1 MIALIKSIESIL
13 LIEAAIARI
22 AGDEVIA
29 EIMQVEQDV
38 HLADNQ
44 NEKIRCGDNGIF
56 KGVPVTSEES
66 TLSNI
71 AREIYTSY
79 PFDGKYILDGEKL
92 IICQSMADGDALREA
107 YPGAIVNP
115 LGDWSGGPDVD
126 TGATNRKLGSDMA
139 QSVTGG
145 GLHGKD
151 LSKADVSVN
160 IYSMLM
166 DYAGEVTIKIDGIA
180 ASAASVIAM
189 AGTKVLM
196 APTALMM
203 IHNPMEEKK
212 GRASDAYRKA
222 FWNGMRSKYASVSN
236 VLSEGTDS
244 EGGYLVP
251 DEYENTLV
259 QALEGENVIRGRSHV
274 ITTSNGTHKIPVV
287 ASKGEASWI
296 DENGAYPE
304 DDDTFAQVN
313 IDAHK
318 VGTIIKVSEEL
329 LNDSAFNLESY
340 FAQEFARRI
349 GTKEEDAFI
358 NGNGSSKPTGILTS
372 AEVGVTAAS
381 DKTITADEII
391 DLIYSLKGSYRRNA
405 VWVLNDS
412 TVKVIRKLKD
422 ENGQYIWQP
431 ALKDGDHDT
440 LLGRPI
446 LTTGAMPEIAADA
459 KPVIFGDLS

>member
-1 MIALIKSIESIL
+1 MNVNELRAMRAKAWETAKNFLDSHRGETGIL
-13 LIEAAIARI
+13 SDEDTKTYEEMEA
-22 AGDEVIA
+22 
-29 EIMQVEQDV
+29 
-38 HLADNQ
+38 
-44 NEKIRCGDNGIF
+44 K
-56 KGVPVTSEES
+56 
-66 TLSNI
+66 
-71 AREIYTSY
+71 
-79 PFDGKYILDGEKL
+79 
-92 IICQSMADGDALREA
+92 
-107 YPGAIVNP
+107 IVN
-115 LGDWSGGPDVD
+115 LGKEIERQEKMD
-126 TGATNRKLGSDMA
+126 AMEREMA
-139 QSVTGG
+139 MPVNTPIT
-145 GLHGKD
+145 
-151 LSKADVSVN
+151 SKPEN
-160 IYSMLM
+160 
-166 DYAGEVTIKIDGIA
+166 
-180 ASAASVIAM
+180 
-189 AGTKVLM
+189 TK
-196 APTALMM
+196 
-203 IHNPMEEKK
+203 MEEKK
-212 GRASDAYRKA
+212 GRASAAYKKA

-318 VGTIIKVSEEL
+318 IGTIIKVSEEL

-340 FAQEFARRI
+340 FAQEFGRRI
-349 GTKEEDAFI
+349 GTKEEEAFI
-358 NGNGSSKPTGILTS
+358 NGNGSSKPTGILAS
-372 AEVGVTAAS
+372 AEVGVTTAS
-381 DKTITADEII
+381 DKAITADELI
-391 DLIYSLKGSYRRNA
+391 DLFYSLKGVYRRNA
-405 VWVLNDS
+405 VWVLNDT
-412 TVKVIRKLKD
+412 TVKAIRKLKD

-459 KPVIFGDLS
+459 KPVIFGDLSYYWIGDRQGVTFKRLNERYADMGQVGFLASKRVDGKLVLPEAIKVLKMKTAAAG

>member
-1 MIALIKSIESIL
+1 MNVNELRAMRAKAWESAKNFL
-13 LIEAAIARI
+13 DSHRNENGMLSLEDTKTYEEMEARI
-22 AGDEVIA
+22 VNLGK
-29 EIMQVEQDV
+29 EIERQ
-38 HLADNQ
+38 
-44 NEKIRCGDNGIF
+44 EKMDAMEREMAM
-56 KGVPVTSEES
+56 PVNTPITSKPE
-66 TLSNI
+66 N
-71 AREIYTSY
+71 
-79 PFDGKYILDGEKL
+79 
-92 IICQSMADGDALREA
+92 
-107 YPGAIVNP
+107 
-115 LGDWSGGPDVD
+115 
-126 TGATNRKLGSDMA
+126 
-139 QSVTGG
+139 
-145 GLHGKD
+145 
-151 LSKADVSVN
+151 
-160 IYSMLM
+160 
-166 DYAGEVTIKIDGIA
+166 
-180 ASAASVIAM
+180 
-189 AGTKVLM
+189 TK
-196 APTALMM
+196 
-203 IHNPMEEKK
+203 MEEKK
-212 GRASDAYRKA
+212 GRASDAYKKA

-318 VGTIIKVSEEL
+318 IGTIIKVSEEL

-340 FAQEFARRI
+340 FAQEFGRRI
-349 GTKEEDAFI
+349 GTKEEEAFI
-358 NGNGSSKPTGILTS
+358 NGNGSSKPTGILAS

-391 DLIYSLKGSYRRNA
+391 DLFYSLKGSYRRNA

-459 KPVIFGDLS
+459 KPVIFGDLSYYWIGDRQGVTFKRLNERYADMGQVGFLASKRVDGKLVLPEAIKVLKMKTAAAG

>member
-1 MIALIKSIESIL
+1 MNVNELRAMRAKAWESAKNFL
-13 LIEAAIARI
+13 DSHRNENGMLSLEDTKTYEEMEA
-22 AGDEVIA
+22 
-29 EIMQVEQDV
+29 
-38 HLADNQ
+38 
-44 NEKIRCGDNGIF
+44 K
-56 KGVPVTSEES
+56 
-66 TLSNI
+66 
-71 AREIYTSY
+71 
-79 PFDGKYILDGEKL
+79 
-92 IICQSMADGDALREA
+92 
-107 YPGAIVNP
+107 IVN
-115 LGDWSGGPDVD
+115 LGKEIERQEKMD
-126 TGATNRKLGSDMA
+126 AMEREMA
-139 QSVTGG
+139 MPVNTPIT
-145 GLHGKD
+145 
-151 LSKADVSVN
+151 SKPEN
-160 IYSMLM
+160 
-166 DYAGEVTIKIDGIA
+166 
-180 ASAASVIAM
+180 
-189 AGTKVLM
+189 TK
-196 APTALMM
+196 
-203 IHNPMEEKK
+203 MEEKK
-212 GRASDAYRKA
+212 GRASDAYKKA
-222 FWNGMRSKYASVSN
+222 FWNGMRSKHASVSN

-304 DDDTFAQVN
+304 DDDTFSQVN

-358 NGNGSSKPTGILTS
+358 NGNGSSKPTGILVS

-381 DKTITADEII
+381 DKTITADELI
-391 DLIYSLKGSYRRNA
+391 DLFYSLKGSYRRNA

-459 KPVIFGDLS
+459 KPVIFGDLSYYWIGDRQGVTFKRLNERYADMGQVGFLASKRVDGKLVLPEAIKVLKMKTAAAG

>member
-1 MIALIKSIESIL
+1 MNVNELRAMRAKAWETAKNFLDSHRGETGIL
-13 LIEAAIARI
+13 SDEDTRAYEEMEA
-22 AGDEVIA
+22 
-29 EIMQVEQDV
+29 
-38 HLADNQ
+38 
-44 NEKIRCGDNGIF
+44 K
-56 KGVPVTSEES
+56 
-66 TLSNI
+66 
-71 AREIYTSY
+71 
-79 PFDGKYILDGEKL
+79 
-92 IICQSMADGDALREA
+92 
-107 YPGAIVNP
+107 IVN
-115 LGDWSGGPDVD
+115 LGKEIERQEKMD
-126 TGATNRKLGSDMA
+126 AMEREMA
-139 QSVTGG
+139 MPVNTPIT
-145 GLHGKD
+145 
-151 LSKADVSVN
+151 SKPEN
-160 IYSMLM
+160 
-166 DYAGEVTIKIDGIA
+166 
-180 ASAASVIAM
+180 
-189 AGTKVLM
+189 TK
-196 APTALMM
+196 
-203 IHNPMEEKK
+203 MEEKK
-212 GRASDAYRKA
+212 GRASDAYKKA

-340 FAQEFARRI
+340 FAQEFGRRI
-349 GTKEEDAFI
+349 GTKEEEAFI

-381 DKTITADEII
+381 DKAITADELI
-391 DLIYSLKGSYRRNA
+391 DLFYSLKGVYRRNA
-405 VWVLNDS
+405 VWVLNDT
-412 TVKVIRKLKD
+412 TVKAIRKLKD
-422 ENGQYIWQP
+422 NNGQYIWQP

-459 KPVIFGDLS
+459 KPVIFGDLSYYWIGDRQGVTFKRLNERYADMGQVGFLASKRVDGKLVLPEAIKVLKMKTAAAG

>member
-1 MIALIKSIESIL
+1 MTVNELRAMRAKAWESAKNFL
-13 LIEAAIARI
+13 DSHRNENGMLSLEDTKTYEEMEA
-22 AGDEVIA
+22 
-29 EIMQVEQDV
+29 
-38 HLADNQ
+38 
-44 NEKIRCGDNGIF
+44 K
-56 KGVPVTSEES
+56 
-66 TLSNI
+66 
-71 AREIYTSY
+71 
-79 PFDGKYILDGEKL
+79 
-92 IICQSMADGDALREA
+92 
-107 YPGAIVNP
+107 IVN
-115 LGDWSGGPDVD
+115 LGKEIERQEKMD
-126 TGATNRKLGSDMA
+126 AMEREMA
-139 QSVTGG
+139 MPVNTPIT
-145 GLHGKD
+145 
-151 LSKADVSVN
+151 SKPEN
-160 IYSMLM
+160 
-166 DYAGEVTIKIDGIA
+166 
-180 ASAASVIAM
+180 
-189 AGTKVLM
+189 TK
-196 APTALMM
+196 
-203 IHNPMEEKK
+203 MEEKK
-212 GRASDAYRKA
+212 GRASDAYKKA

-251 DEYENTLV
+251 DEYENSLV

-318 VGTIIKVSEEL
+318 IGTIIKVSEEL

-340 FAQEFARRI
+340 FAQEFGRRI
-349 GTKEEDAFI
+349 GTKEEEAFI

-372 AEVGVTAAS
+372 AEVGVTTAS

-391 DLIYSLKGSYRRNA
+391 DLFYSLKGSYRRNA

-459 KPVIFGDLS
+459 KPVIFGDLSYYWIGDRQGVTFKRLNERYADMGQVGFLASKRVDGKLVLPEAIKVLKMKTAAAG

>member
-1 MIALIKSIESIL
+1 MNVNELRAMRAKAWESAKNFL
-13 LIEAAIARI
+13 DSHRNENGMLSLEDTKTYEEMEA
-22 AGDEVIA
+22 
-29 EIMQVEQDV
+29 
-38 HLADNQ
+38 
-44 NEKIRCGDNGIF
+44 K
-56 KGVPVTSEES
+56 
-66 TLSNI
+66 
-71 AREIYTSY
+71 
-79 PFDGKYILDGEKL
+79 
-92 IICQSMADGDALREA
+92 
-107 YPGAIVNP
+107 IVN
-115 LGDWSGGPDVD
+115 LGKEIERQEKMD
-126 TGATNRKLGSDMA
+126 AMEREMA
-139 QSVTGG
+139 MPVNTPIT
-145 GLHGKD
+145 
-151 LSKADVSVN
+151 SKPEN
-160 IYSMLM
+160 
-166 DYAGEVTIKIDGIA
+166 
-180 ASAASVIAM
+180 
-189 AGTKVLM
+189 TK
-196 APTALMM
+196 
-203 IHNPMEEKK
+203 MEEKK
-212 GRASDAYRKA
+212 GRASDAYKKA

-274 ITTSNGTHKIPVV
+274 ITTSSGTHKIPVV

-318 VGTIIKVSEEL
+318 IGTIIKVSEEL

-340 FAQEFARRI
+340 FAQEFGRRI
-349 GTKEEDAFI
+349 GTKEEEAFI

-381 DKTITADEII
+381 DKAITADELI
-391 DLIYSLKGSYRRNA
+391 DLFYSLKGVYRRNA
-405 VWVLNDS
+405 VWVLNDT
-412 TVKVIRKLKD
+412 TVKAIRKLKD
-422 ENGQYIWQP
+422 NNGQYIWQP

-459 KPVIFGDLS
+459 KPVIFGDLSYYWIGDRQGVTFKRLNERYADMGQVGFLASKRVDGKLVLPEAIKVLKMKTAAAG

>member
-1 MIALIKSIESIL
+1 MNVNELRAMRAKAWETAKNFLDSHRGETGIL
-13 LIEAAIARI
+13 SDEDTRTYEEMEA
-22 AGDEVIA
+22 
-29 EIMQVEQDV
+29 
-38 HLADNQ
+38 
-44 NEKIRCGDNGIF
+44 K
-56 KGVPVTSEES
+56 
-66 TLSNI
+66 
-71 AREIYTSY
+71 
-79 PFDGKYILDGEKL
+79 
-92 IICQSMADGDALREA
+92 
-107 YPGAIVNP
+107 IVN
-115 LGDWSGGPDVD
+115 LGKEIERQEKMD
-126 TGATNRKLGSDMA
+126 AMEREMA
-139 QSVTGG
+139 MPVNTPIT
-145 GLHGKD
+145 
-151 LSKADVSVN
+151 SKPEN
-160 IYSMLM
+160 
-166 DYAGEVTIKIDGIA
+166 
-180 ASAASVIAM
+180 
-189 AGTKVLM
+189 TK
-196 APTALMM
+196 
-203 IHNPMEEKK
+203 MEEKK

-340 FAQEFARRI
+340 FAQEFGRRI
-349 GTKEEDAFI
+349 GTKEEEAFI

-372 AEVGVTAAS
+372 AEVGVTTAS

-391 DLIYSLKGSYRRNA
+391 DLFYSLKGSYRRNA
-405 VWVLNDS
+405 VWVLNDT
-412 TVKVIRKLKD
+412 TVKAIRKLKD
-422 ENGQYIWQP
+422 NNGQYIWQP

-459 KPVIFGDLS
+459 KPVIFGDLSYYWIGDRQGVTFKRLNERYADMGQVGFLASKRVDGKLVLPEAIKVLKMKTAAAG

>member
-1 MIALIKSIESIL
+1 MN
-13 LIEAAIARI
+13 
-22 AGDEVIA
+22 V
-29 EIMQVEQDV
+29 
-38 HLADNQ
+38 
-44 NEKIRCGDNGIF
+44 NELRTKRAKAWEDAKNFLDSHRNENGILSDEDT
-56 KGVPVTSEES
+56 KTYEE
-66 TLSNI
+66 
-71 AREIYTSY
+71 
-79 PFDGKYILDGEKL
+79 
-92 IICQSMADGDALREA
+92 MEA
-107 YPGAIVNP
+107 KIVN
-115 LGDWSGGPDVD
+115 LCKEIERQEKMD
-126 TGATNRKLGSDMA
+126 AMEREMA
-139 QSVTGG
+139 MPVNTPIT
-145 GLHGKD
+145 
-151 LSKADVSVN
+151 SKPENVK
-160 IYSMLM
+160 M
-166 DYAGEVTIKIDGIA
+166 D
-180 ASAASVIAM
+180 
-189 AGTKVLM
+189 
-196 APTALMM
+196 
-203 IHNPMEEKK
+203 EKK
-212 GRASDAYRKA
+212 GRASDAYKKA

-340 FAQEFARRI
+340 FAQEFGRHI
-349 GTKEEDAFI
+349 GTKEEEAFI
-358 NGNGSSKPTGILTS
+358 NGNGSSKPTGILAS
-372 AEVGVTAAS
+372 AEVGVTTAS
-381 DKTITADEII
+381 DKAITADELI
-391 DLIYSLKGSYRRNA
+391 DLFYSLKGVYRRNA
-405 VWVLNDS
+405 VWVLNDT
-412 TVKVIRKLKD
+412 TVKAIRKLKD
-422 ENGQYIWQP
+422 NNGQYIWQP

-459 KPVIFGDLS
+459 KPVIFGDLSYYWIGDRQGVTFKRLNERYADMGQVGFLASKRVDGKLVLPEAIKVLKMKTAAAG

>member
-1 MIALIKSIESIL
+1 MNVNELRTNRAKAW
-13 LIEAAIARI
+13 EAAKNFLDSHRNEN
-22 AGDEVIA
+22 G
-29 EIMQVEQDV
+29 MLSVEDT
-38 HLADNQ
+38 
-44 NEKIRCGDNGIF
+44 K
-56 KGVPVTSEES
+56 TYEE
-66 TLSNI
+66 
-71 AREIYTSY
+71 
-79 PFDGKYILDGEKL
+79 
-92 IICQSMADGDALREA
+92 MEA
-107 YPGAIVNP
+107 KIVN
-115 LGDWSGGPDVD
+115 LGKEIERQEKMD
-126 TGATNRKLGSDMA
+126 AMEREMA
-139 QSVTGG
+139 MPVNTPIT
-145 GLHGKD
+145 
-151 LSKADVSVN
+151 SKPEN
-160 IYSMLM
+160 
-166 DYAGEVTIKIDGIA
+166 
-180 ASAASVIAM
+180 
-189 AGTKVLM
+189 TK
-196 APTALMM
+196 
-203 IHNPMEEKK
+203 MEEKK
-212 GRASDAYRKA
+212 GRASDAYKKA

-340 FAQEFARRI
+340 FAQEFGRRI
-349 GTKEEDAFI
+349 GTKEEEAFI

-381 DKTITADEII
+381 DKAITADELI
-391 DLIYSLKGSYRRNA
+391 DLFYSLKGVYRRNA
-405 VWVLNDS
+405 VWVLNDT
-412 TVKVIRKLKD
+412 TVKAIRKLKD
-422 ENGQYIWQP
+422 NNGQYIWQP

-459 KPVIFGDLS
+459 KPVIFGDLSYYWIGDRQGVTFKRLNERYADMGQVGFLASKRVDGKLVLPEAIKVLKMKTAAAG

>member
-1 MIALIKSIESIL
+1 MNVNELRAMRAKAWETAKNFLDSHRNENGMLSLEDTKTYE
-13 LIEAAIARI
+13 EMEARI
-22 AGDEVIA
+22 VNLGK
-29 EIMQVEQDV
+29 EIERQ
-38 HLADNQ
+38 
-44 NEKIRCGDNGIF
+44 EKMDAMEREMAM
-56 KGVPVTSEES
+56 PVNTPITSKPEN
-66 TLSNI
+66 T
-71 AREIYTSY
+71 
-79 PFDGKYILDGEKL
+79 
-92 IICQSMADGDALREA
+92 
-107 YPGAIVNP
+107 
-115 LGDWSGGPDVD
+115 
-126 TGATNRKLGSDMA
+126 
-139 QSVTGG
+139 
-145 GLHGKD
+145 
-151 LSKADVSVN
+151 KAD
-160 IYSMLM
+160 
-166 DYAGEVTIKIDGIA
+166 
-180 ASAASVIAM
+180 
-189 AGTKVLM
+189 
-196 APTALMM
+196 
-203 IHNPMEEKK
+203 EKK
-212 GRASDAYRKA
+212 GRASDAYKKA

-340 FAQEFARRI
+340 FAQEFGRRI
-349 GTKEEDAFI
+349 GTKEEEAFI

-381 DKTITADEII
+381 DKAITADELI
-391 DLIYSLKGSYRRNA
+391 DLFYSLKGVYRRNA
-405 VWVLNDS
+405 VWVLNDT
-412 TVKVIRKLKD
+412 TVKAIRKLKD
-422 ENGQYIWQP
+422 NNGQYIWQP

-459 KPVIFGDLS
+459 KPVIFGDLSYYWIGDRQGITFKRLNERYADVGQVGFLASKRLDGKLTLPEAIKVLKMADGE

>member
-1 MIALIKSIESIL
+1 MTVNELRAMRAKAWESAKNFL
-13 LIEAAIARI
+13 DSHRNENGMLSLEDTKTYEEMEA
-22 AGDEVIA
+22 
-29 EIMQVEQDV
+29 
-38 HLADNQ
+38 
-44 NEKIRCGDNGIF
+44 K
-56 KGVPVTSEES
+56 
-66 TLSNI
+66 
-71 AREIYTSY
+71 
-79 PFDGKYILDGEKL
+79 
-92 IICQSMADGDALREA
+92 
-107 YPGAIVNP
+107 IVN
-115 LGDWSGGPDVD
+115 LGKEIERQEKMD
-126 TGATNRKLGSDMA
+126 AMEREMA
-139 QSVTGG
+139 MPVNTPIT
-145 GLHGKD
+145 
-151 LSKADVSVN
+151 SKPEN
-160 IYSMLM
+160 
-166 DYAGEVTIKIDGIA
+166 
-180 ASAASVIAM
+180 
-189 AGTKVLM
+189 TK
-196 APTALMM
+196 
-203 IHNPMEEKK
+203 MEEKK
-212 GRASDAYRKA
+212 GRASDAYKKA

-274 ITTSNGTHKIPVV
+274 ITTSSGTHKIPVV

-318 VGTIIKVSEEL
+318 IGTIIKVSEEL

-340 FAQEFARRI
+340 FAQEFGRRI
-349 GTKEEDAFI
+349 GTKEEEAFI

-381 DKTITADEII
+381 DKTITADELI
-391 DLIYSLKGSYRRNA
+391 DLFYSLKGVYRRNA
-405 VWVLNDS
+405 VWVLNDT
-412 TVKVIRKLKD
+412 TVKAIRKLKD
-422 ENGQYIWQP
+422 NNGQYIWQP

-459 KPVIFGDLS
+459 KPVIFGDLSYYWIGDRQGVTFKRLNERYADMGQVGFLASKRVDGKLVLPEAIKVLKMKTAAAG

>member
-1 MIALIKSIESIL
+1 MNVNELRAMRAKAWETAKNFLDSHRGETGIL
-13 LIEAAIARI
+13 SDEDTKTYEEMEA
-22 AGDEVIA
+22 
-29 EIMQVEQDV
+29 
-38 HLADNQ
+38 
-44 NEKIRCGDNGIF
+44 K
-56 KGVPVTSEES
+56 
-66 TLSNI
+66 
-71 AREIYTSY
+71 
-79 PFDGKYILDGEKL
+79 
-92 IICQSMADGDALREA
+92 
-107 YPGAIVNP
+107 IVN
-115 LGDWSGGPDVD
+115 LGKEIERQEKMD
-126 TGATNRKLGSDMA
+126 AMEREMA
-139 QSVTGG
+139 MPVNTPIT
-145 GLHGKD
+145 
-151 LSKADVSVN
+151 SKPEN
-160 IYSMLM
+160 
-166 DYAGEVTIKIDGIA
+166 
-180 ASAASVIAM
+180 
-189 AGTKVLM
+189 TK
-196 APTALMM
+196 
-203 IHNPMEEKK
+203 MEEKK
-212 GRASDAYRKA
+212 GRASDAYKKA

-318 VGTIIKVSEEL
+318 IGTIIKVSEEL

-340 FAQEFARRI
+340 FAQEFGRRI
-349 GTKEEDAFI
+349 GTKEEEAFI

-372 AEVGVTAAS
+372 AEVGVTTAS
-381 DKTITADEII
+381 DKAITADELI
-391 DLIYSLKGSYRRNA
+391 DLFYSLKGVYRRNA
-405 VWVLNDS
+405 VWVLNDT
-412 TVKVIRKLKD
+412 TVKAIRKLKD
-422 ENGQYIWQP
+422 NNGQYIWQP

-459 KPVIFGDLS
+459 KPVIFGDLSYYWIGDRQGVTFKRLNERYADMGQVGFLASKRVDGKLVLPEAIKVLKMKTAAAG

>member
-1 MIALIKSIESIL
+1 MEELKTMTVNELRTMRAKAWESAKNFLDSHRGEAGIL
-13 LIEAAIARI
+13 SEEDTRTYEEMEARI
-22 AGDEVIA
+22 VNLGK
-29 EIMQVEQDV
+29 EIERQ
-38 HLADNQ
+38 
-44 NEKIRCGDNGIF
+44 EKMDAMEREMAM
-56 KGVPVTSEES
+56 PV
-66 TLSNI
+66 N
-71 AREIYTSY
+71 
-79 PFDGKYILDGEKL
+79 
-92 IICQSMADGDALREA
+92 
-107 YPGAIVNP
+107 
-115 LGDWSGGPDVD
+115 
-126 TGATNRKLGSDMA
+126 
-139 QSVTGG
+139 
-145 GLHGKD
+145 
-151 LSKADVSVN
+151 
-160 IYSMLM
+160 
-166 DYAGEVTIKIDGIA
+166 
-180 ASAASVIAM
+180 
-189 AGTKVLM
+189 TK
-196 APTALMM
+196 TD
-203 IHNPMEEKK
+203 EKK

-222 FWNGMRSKYASVSN
+222 FWNGMRSKYAGVSN

-274 ITTSNGTHKIPVV
+274 ITTSSGTHKIPVV

-304 DDDTFAQVN
+304 DDDTFSQVN

-329 LNDSAFNLESY
+329 LNDSAFDLENY
-340 FAQEFARRI
+340 FALEYARRI

-391 DLIYSLKGSYRRNA
+391 DLFYSLKGSYRRNA

-412 TVKVIRKLKD
+412 TVKAIRKLKD

-459 KPVIFGDLS
+459 KPVIFGDLSYYWIGDRQGVTFKRLNERYADMGQVGFLASKRVDGKLVLPEAIKVLKMKTAAAG